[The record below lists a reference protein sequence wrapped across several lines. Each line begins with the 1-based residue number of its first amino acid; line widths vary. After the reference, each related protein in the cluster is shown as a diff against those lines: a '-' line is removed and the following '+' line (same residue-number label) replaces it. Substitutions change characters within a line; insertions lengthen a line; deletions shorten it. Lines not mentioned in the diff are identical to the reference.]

1 MRLQRSL
8 LLALVL
14 IAASAAVGAWAYR
27 MLPAAAEVAV
37 HFSGRGE
44 ANGFGPAWPGLA
56 ILPIVGFVVVVLL
69 AFAPRWLGGGEALAR
84 SGGAFG
90 ILLIGVAAMF
100 LVAEA
105 AIAMRALDPS
115 FDAIRWLFVA
125 VGILFVLIGAVMGRI
140 APNPIVGI
148 RTPWTMADERVWR
161 RTHHVTGRLTA
172 LGGVALAAVASLSA
186 DRTDLVV
193 VLVVCIVGPLLAG
206 VVYSRAIAGGAK
218 AGGPNGGD

>member
-1 MRLQRSL
+1 MRPQRSL

-14 IAASAAVGAWAYR
+14 IAASAAVGVWAWR
-27 MLPAAAEVAV
+27 MLPAA
-37 HFSGRGE
+37 
-44 ANGFGPAWPGLA
+44 GFAPGWPGLA
-56 ILPIVGFVVVVLL
+56 VLPVVGFVVVVLL
-69 AFAPRWLGGGEALAR
+69 ALAPRWLGGGEALAR

-105 AIAMRALDPS
+105 AIAMRGLDPT

-125 VGILFVLIGAVMGRI
+125 VGILFVLVGAVLGRI

-148 RTPWTMADERVWR
+148 RTPWALADESVWR
-161 RTHHVTGRLTA
+161 RTHHFTGRLLA
-172 LGGVALAAVASLSA
+172 LGGVALAAVASLSP

-193 VLVVCIVGPLLAG
+193 VLVICILGPLLAG
-206 VVYSRAIAGGAK
+206 VVYSRAIAGPK
-218 AGGPNGGD
+218 DGGPKEAG

>member
-1 MRLQRSL
+1 
-8 LLALVL
+8 
-14 IAASAAVGAWAYR
+14 
-27 MLPAAAEVAV
+27 
-37 HFSGRGE
+37 
-44 ANGFGPAWPGLA
+44 
-56 ILPIVGFVVVVLL
+56 VVVVLL
-69 AFAPRWLGGGEALAR
+69 ALAPRWLGGGEALAR
-84 SGGAFG
+84 SAAFG

-161 RTHHVTGRLTA
+161 RTHHFTGRLLA

-193 VLVVCIVGPLLAG
+193 VLVICILGPLLAG

-218 AGGPNGGD
+218 AGCPNGGD

>member
-14 IAASAAVGAWAYR
+14 IAASAAVGVWACR
-27 MLPAAAEVAV
+27 MLPATAEVAV

-44 ANGFGPAWPGLA
+44 ANGFMPGWPGLA
-56 ILPIVGFVVVVLL
+56 VLPVVGFVVVVLL
-69 AFAPRWLGGGEALAR
+69 ALAPRWLGGGEALAR
-84 SGGAFG
+84 SAAFG

-105 AIAMRALDPS
+105 AIAMRALDPT
-115 FDAIRWLFVA
+115 FDVVRWLFVA
-125 VGILFVLIGAVMGRI
+125 VGILFVLIGAVLGRI

-161 RTHHVTGRLTA
+161 RTHHVTGRLLA
-172 LGGVALAAVASLSA
+172 LGGVALAAVAALSA

-193 VLVVCIVGPLLAG
+193 VLVICVLGPLLAG
-206 VVYSRAIAGGAK
+206 VIYSRAIAGGAK
-218 AGGPNGGD
+218 AGGPDDAG

>member
-14 IAASAAVGAWAYR
+14 IAASAAVGVWAYR
-27 MLPAAAEVAV
+27 MLPATAEVAV
-37 HFSGRGE
+37 HFSERGE
-44 ANGFGPAWPGLA
+44 ANGFMPGWPGLA
-56 ILPIVGFVVVVLL
+56 VLPIVGFVVVVLL

-84 SGGAFG
+84 SAAFG

-161 RTHHVTGRLTA
+161 RTHLVTGRLTA
-172 LGGVALAAVASLSA
+172 LGGVALAAVAALSA

-193 VLVVCIVGPLLAG
+193 VLVICVLGPLLAG
-206 VVYSRAIAGGAK
+206 VIYSRAIAGGAK
-218 AGGPNGGD
+218 AGGPDDAG